1 MPAYALAGNTICR
14 APKNGGNHIGYD
26 DTGSSYTLTKTDVHA
41 VAYIG
46 GIDYENNGHGMDV
59 TGPLM
64 KGSPTGGGRPLPAVV
79 YQDSEYGVKEYTT
92 AGTLRSG
99 RDPHHQMILDKKP
112 VEFGIDGAAHCLRSG
127 ASKADKP
134 CSTTYVRQQMRVRR
148 LTPLEC
154 ERLQGFPDNF
164 TNIPGASNTA
174 RYKAL
179 GNSMAVNCMRILG
192 ERIEMAESI
201 KCVS

>member
-1 MPAYALAGNTICR
+1 MPVTYADASLCLTKGSGQRYDYETETFALARNTIGR
-14 APKNGGNHIGYD
+14 APKNGGNGTGYD

-64 KGSPTGGGRPLPAVV
+64 KGSPTEGGRPLPAVA
-79 YQDSEYGVKEYTT
+79 YGIEG
-92 AGTLRSG
+92 AG
-99 RDPHHQMILDKKP
+99 
-112 VEFGIDGAAHCLRSG
+112 HCLRSG

-134 CSTTYVRQQMRVRR
+134 CSTTYVQQQMRVRR

-154 ERLQGFPDNF
+154 ERLMGYPDGY

-179 GNSMAVNCMRILG
+179 GNSMAVNSMRILG
-192 ERIEMAESI
+192 ERIAMAESI
-201 KCVS
+201 L